1 MSPRVRSGGPRAGAV
16 PGGPGQALAAAPAA
30 WPHARLQF
38 LIDPCRFLTRSGSA
52 FLVGPTFVLEIDL
65 WICIVLVRSQ
75 ILCATLR
82 FAVAYNEQELFSM
95 KSLPKTWFRG
105 PAWSPYGSSRGQG
118 HAAWCPLPQSKRL
131 GPRTPCLHRGGHLLS
146 AALGEL
152 SGQGRQGRGRVWM
165 G

>member
-1 MSPRVRSGGPRAGAV
+1 
-16 PGGPGQALAAAPAA
+16 
-30 WPHARLQF
+30 
-38 LIDPCRFLTRSGSA
+38 
-52 FLVGPTFVLEIDL
+52 
-65 WICIVLVRSQ
+65 
-75 ILCATLR
+75 
-82 FAVAYNEQELFSM
+82 M